1 MATADD
7 ILVNLGPWHYS
18 ALIFCFYRGF
28 PAAYYAMSL
37 SFTAPSLKHWCARPP
52 QLANWTTERWLH
64 AAIPYDDEKA
74 SWSRCT
80 MYTVDAADDDDVV
93 ILNDTAVRC
102 SSWEY
107 DLGGNTNTMTNEFNL
122 VCDRIWLRAAS
133 QSFYMAGLMV
143 GNFIFS
149 HLSDWYGRKRA
160 LLFMTPLPLA
170 ASVVI
175 CFSTSFL
182 MLNIG
187 RFVASL
193 GLGGILN
200 TTYTLSMEVLSA
212 RHRALGSLIATS
224 GWTTG
229 LLTLTGLAWLFRD
242 WLQFQVVITAAASLS
257 IINWFFLPESPR
269 WLLATGKY
277 DEAKKELEKAVRQN
291 NVKGV
296 SVDAIIKEFKDKS
309 SMDKLSSKPTFAD
322 LFRSRCIRTTSIL
335 MSVRSVMDTL
345 VYYNLTYSSILVGD
359 PYVSFALVAA
369 AEYPARFVGVL
380 FVNYLKR
387 RTSYAALYMFA
398 LVCSATAIFLP
409 ESATWALLTCALL
422 AKMGVIAAHCVSVV
436 QLSELYPT
444 KLRTT
449 ATGFTITTSR
459 VGAILAPFTKELG
472 VVIAPWAPKLV
483 DIVVC
488 LTLILLSLPVPE
500 TFKAPLPDTLHDI
513 KQAKYAVDL
522 KLPFFLNRRNGVTF
536 ID

>member
-1 MATADD
+1 MATVDD
-7 ILVNLGPWHYS
+7 ILVKLGPWHYA

-37 SFTAPSLKHWCARPP
+37 SFTAPSLRHWCARPP

-74 SWSRCT
+74 RWSRCT
-80 MYTVDAADDDDVV
+80 MYAVEGVDDDVVV
-93 ILNDTAVRC
+93 ILNDTTVRC
-102 SSWEY
+102 TSWEY
-107 DLGGNTNTMTNEFNL
+107 DLDDNTNTLTNEFDL
-122 VCDRIWLRAAS
+122 VCDRVWLRAAS
-133 QSFYMAGLMV
+133 QSFYMAGIMI
-143 GNFIFS
+143 GNFVFS
-149 HLSDWYGRKRA
+149 HVADWYGRKRA
-160 LLFMTPLPLA
+160 LIIMTPLPIA

-182 MLNIG
+182 VLNVG

-200 TTYTLSMEVLSA
+200 TTYTLSMEGLSA
-212 RHRALGSLIATS
+212 RHRALGSFISTS

-242 WLQFQVVITAAASLS
+242 WLQLQLVITAAALVS
-257 IINWFFLPESPR
+257 IINLFFLPESPR
-269 WLLATGKY
+269 WLLAMGKY
-277 DEAKKELEKAVRQN
+277 DEAQKELEKAVRIN

-296 SVDAIIKEFKDKS
+296 SVDAIIKEFKDKM

-322 LFRSRCIRTTSIL
+322 LFRARCIRTTSIL
-335 MSVRSVMDTL
+335 MSIRSVMDTL

-359 PYVSFALVAA
+359 PYISFALVAA
-369 AEYPARFVGVL
+369 AEYPGRFVGVL
-380 FVNYLKR
+380 FVNYLNR
-387 RTSYAALYMFA
+387 RTAYTALYLFA
-398 LVCSATAIFLP
+398 SVCSGIAIFLP
-409 ESATWALLTCALL
+409 THATWALLACALL

-444 KLRTT
+444 RLRTT

-472 VVIAPWAPKLV
+472 VVVAPWAPKLV
-483 DIVVC
+483 DITVC
-488 LTLILLSLPVPE
+488 IALVLVSLPVPE

-513 KQAKYAVDL
+513 EQAK
-522 KLPFFLNRRNGVTF
+522 KSKKQSTPNPFVEAEVQPLR
-536 ID
+536 